1 MYVSRREEAIKVT
14 DNFLKLSDTKIT
26 ALGYILTSL
35 GPKPNKICI
44 VRWIKE
50 VYDRTMPFDLI
61 PDCFKTQ
68 GMCVKVVEK
77 DPWWLKDVP
86 GKFKTHEI
94 YDKAVRSD
102 PNRLR
107 FSPVHIKIQEI
118 CNEAIKKEP
127 WMLEDVPDHFKK
139 QKKCEKAVEKKHVPD
154 YFKRQEMCNDVA
166 EKKPYALEYVL
177 DLFVTQQQIKIL
189 QYDNDDWYDND
200 LIEWYD
206 GYKKRK
212 VQKINIKEE
221 LMPITWHPSRWWD

>member
-1 MYVSRREEAIKVT
+1 
-14 DNFLKLSDTKIT
+14 
-26 ALGYILTSL
+26 
-35 GPKPNKICI
+35 
-44 VRWIKE
+44 
-50 VYDRTMPFDLI
+50 
-61 PDCFKTQ
+61 
-68 GMCVKVVEK
+68 MCVKVVEK

-94 YDKAVRSD
+94 YDKAVQSD

-107 FSPVHIKIQEI
+107 FSPVLIKIQEI